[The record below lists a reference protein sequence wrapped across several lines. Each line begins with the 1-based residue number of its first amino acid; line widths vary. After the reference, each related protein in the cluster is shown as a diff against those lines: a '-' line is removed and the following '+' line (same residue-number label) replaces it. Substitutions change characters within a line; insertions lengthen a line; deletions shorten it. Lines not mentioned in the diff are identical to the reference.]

1 MASFKKNLMY
11 QTAYQILATV
21 LPLITTPYVS
31 RILGAE
37 NLGIYSYAATYANY
51 FAVVAMLGFS
61 NYGGKTIAGNRGH
74 KEKLAEMYFG
84 IRKLQIVS
92 SSLMMILYVIFL
104 LAFQKDNLTL
114 YAIESIWI
122 INCFIDVNWFFF
134 GLEEFKLTVTRNL
147 IIKLF
152 SIVGIFAFV
161 KTADDLLLYAFILVI
176 GTTISDI
183 YLLLKV
189 KKWIPKRKKI
199 SIKSSLTHLKPVI
212 ALFIPIMAM
221 TLYHQM
227 DKTMLGLL
235 STYKEVGYYYNVD
248 KIINILLGVIT
259 GLGTVS
265 LPKMTVLLAEGKQ
278 QEYRNIL
285 EKSVS
290 VVMISCSAIAFGI
303 VSVSEKFVPLFFGP
317 GYDDCIPLLS
327 TLSFVIYFKA
337 IGAILVN
344 QVLLPHDKEKV
355 YIISV
360 FVGAGVNYVANSIMI
375 RLWGA
380 LGAVIATI
388 IAEFLVCVVEI
399 YLVRKI
405 VNVCSLLKKCCIYPM
420 IGLLMFISIKLLMN
434 VIYIQQMIV
443 ALAIGIVL
451 GVAVFCFLCVLYWK
465 CTRDPIG
472 EYISSMLIK
481 RLKFKKKGD

>member
-1 MASFKKNLMY
+1 MY

-51 FAVVAMLGFS
+51 FTVVAMLGFS
-61 NYGGKTIAGNRGH
+61 NYGAKTIAGNRGD
-74 KEKLAEMYFG
+74 KETLAEMYFG
-84 IRKLQIVS
+84 IRKLQLMS
-92 SSLMMILYVIFL
+92 SSLMMILYVIFIL
-104 LAFQKDNLTL
+104 TFQKENLTL
-114 YAIESIWI
+114 YIIESIWI
-122 INCFIDVNWFFF
+122 INCFLDVNWFFF

-147 IIKLF
+147 IIKLL
-152 SIVGIFAFV
+152 SIGGIFAFV
-161 KTADDLLLYAFILVI
+161 KTANDLLLYAFILVI

-189 KKWIPKRKKI
+189 KKWISDRKKVSLKT
-199 SIKSSLTHLKPVI
+199 SILHLKPVMT
-212 ALFIPIMAM
+212 FFTPILAM

-235 STYKEVGYYYNVD
+235 STYEEVGYYYNAD
-248 KIINILLGVIT
+248 KIINILLGIIT

-265 LPKMTVLLAEGKQ
+265 LPRMTALIAEGKQ
-278 QEYRNIL
+278 QEYKNIL
-285 EKSVS
+285 EKSVA
-290 VVMISCSAIAFGI
+290 VVMISCTAVAFGI
-303 VSVSEKFVPLFFGP
+303 VSVSEKFVPLFFGS
-317 GYDDCIPLLS
+317 GYDACIPLLS

-337 IGAILVN
+337 IGAIIVN

-360 FVGAGVNYVANSIMI
+360 FVGAGVNFVANSIMI

-405 VNVCSLLKKCCIYPM
+405 VNLCSLLKKCFIYPV
-420 IGLLMFISIKLLMN
+420 IGLLMFISISHFIN
-434 VIYIQQMIV
+434 IIYIQQTIV
-443 ALAIGIVL
+443 ALAVEIVF
-451 GVAVFCFLCVLYWK
+451 GAAVFCLLCVLYWK

-481 RLKFKKKGD
+481 RLKFRRKDD

>member
-1 MASFKKNLMY
+1 MASFKKNLIY
-11 QTAYQILATV
+11 QTAYQVLATV

-31 RILGAE
+31 RVLGAT

-61 NYGGKTIAGNRGH
+61 NYGGKSIAGS
-74 KEKLAEMYFG
+74 KADTDSLVEMYFG
-84 IRKLQIVS
+84 IRKLQLIS
-92 SSLMMILYVIFL
+92 SSLMMILYVAFVLIF
-104 LAFQKDNLTL
+104 QRDNLAL
-114 YAIESIWI
+114 YAIEAIWI

-147 IIKLF
+147 IIKLL

-161 KTADDLLLYAFILVI
+161 RTANDLLIYALILVI

-189 KKWIPKRKKI
+189 KKWIPYRKKV
-199 SIKSSLTHLKPVI
+199 SIKASLVHLKPVI
-212 ALFIPIMAM
+212 VLFVPILAM

-235 STYKEVGYYYNVD
+235 STYEEVGYYYNAD

-265 LPKMTVLLAEGKQ
+265 LPRMTALLAQGKKD
-278 QEYRNIL
+278 EYKNIL
-285 EKSVS
+285 EKSVA
-290 VVMISCSAIAFGI
+290 VVMIACSAVVFGI
-303 VSVSEKFVPLFFGP
+303 TAVSEEFVPLFFGE
-317 GYDDCIPLLS
+317 GYEACIPLLS
-327 TLSFVIYFKA
+327 KLSFVIYFKA

-344 QVLLPHDKEKV
+344 QVLLPHDKEKA
-355 YIISV
+355 YIIAV
-360 FVGAGVNYVANSIMI
+360 FAGAGVNFVANSIMI

-399 YLVRKI
+399 FLSREV
-405 VNVCSLLKKCCIYPM
+405 VNVLSLLKNSLVYPVV
-420 IGLLMFISIKLLMN
+420 GLLMFISVRLLMN
-434 VIYIQQMIV
+434 FINIQQAIV
-443 ALAIGIVL
+443 ALTVEILFGAG
-451 GVAVFCFLCVLYWK
+451 VFCMLCIFYWRLTK
-465 CTRDPIG
+465 DTIG
-472 EYISSMLIK
+472 KYISSML
-481 RLKFKKKGD
+481 LHKFKRK